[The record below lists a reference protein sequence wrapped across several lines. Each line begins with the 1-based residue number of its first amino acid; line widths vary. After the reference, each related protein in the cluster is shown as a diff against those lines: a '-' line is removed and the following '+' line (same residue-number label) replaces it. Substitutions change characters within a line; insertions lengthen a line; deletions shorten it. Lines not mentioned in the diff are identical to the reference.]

1 MNMLAIWKLAN
12 LELRILGLHPDPSP
26 QHLRANTHVFHLPGP
41 LRSGFIIYIY
51 IYFVYKCI
59 INILSRSHKNQVS

>member
-1 MNMLAIWKLAN
+1 MLAIWKLAN
-12 LELRILGLHPDPSP
+12 LELKNP
-26 QHLRANTHVFHLPGP
+26 RASIQTPALSTSELTHVFHLPGP
-41 LRSGFIIYIY
+41 LWSGFIIYIY